1 VLGVHG
7 NVEKGCVAIDV
18 LVLDYR
24 SSADDARQDLAAAAT
39 PGKMRNLDRALRS
52 FSTHHY
58 FPEPF

>member
-1 VLGVHG
+1 MLGVHG
-7 NVEKGCVAIDV
+7 NMEKGCVAIDV
-18 LVLDYR
+18 PDYR